1 MTIPESTKADGR
13 PAHLHEG
20 EDRSE
25 GLSKRSLNALKWN
38 WGGSAVKIISQILIG
53 ILLARMLGPEPFGI
67 IAIAWIVLGL
77 GNLIADGGFTAAIIQ
92 QQKISVGDIRY
103 VFTIQVL
110 FGTCLTV
117 LVMFPGTDLV
127 TNLLGKPEAG
137 PALRWMSLVF
147 LFQSLG
153 QTASAL
159 LKRNLEFKA
168 IQLTQSLSYVGS
180 YLLVGIP
187 LALMGKGV
195 WSLVVAQLLQISS
208 YSIAGYWLVKHPI
221 KPCFMPENNKL
232 LRFGSSVAGA
242 NVTNWA
248 ITNVDSIFVGRIFP
262 IADVGIYT
270 RAFQLVYLPMN
281 SIVSG
286 ALSVFYSACSKI
298 QVDERAVRQVY
309 AGSLSAMGMICLP
322 LFLPV
327 AVISNTI
334 IAGLLGQQWLTAAPL
349 LVPFALAMPVHALLA
364 ISGCVITAKGYPSRE
379 LKSVVTV
386 TLVMIPIYVIASG
399 YSTETMAWAVLA
411 IRMLLFVVLI
421 AMVVA
426 TIGISY
432 LEIMRSLREPIL
444 LSVFVTACAAGAD
457 ALLKT
462 YVALPELRLT
472 FVVLVIVG
480 AICIGW
486 RILRTSVLEGPAGPV
501 LREMKYGLPRTIRYA
516 VFGARP

>member
-1 MTIPESTKADGR
+1 MTVLENTTASGR
-13 PAHLHEG
+13 PAYLYEG
-20 EDRSE
+20 EDPSE
-25 GLSKRSLNALKWN
+25 DISKRSLKALKWN
-38 WGGSAVKIISQILIG
+38 WGGSAVRIISQLLIG

-92 QQKISVGDIRY
+92 KREISEEDIRY

-110 FGTCLTV
+110 FGICLTA
-117 LVMFPGTDLV
+117 LIMFPGTDLA
-127 TNLLGKPEAG
+127 TSLLGKPEAG

-168 IQLTQSLSYVGS
+168 IQITQSLSYVGS

-195 WSLVVAQLLQISS
+195 WSLVVAQLLQVSS
-208 YSIAGYWLVKHPI
+208 NAAAAYWLVKHPI
-221 KPCFMPENNKL
+221 KPCFAPEKKEI
-232 LRFGSSVAGA
+232 LRFGSSVVGA
-242 NVTNWA
+242 NVTYWA

-286 ALSVFYSACSKI
+286 AQSVLYSACSKI
-298 QVDERAVRQVY
+298 QANEQAVRQVY

-322 LFLPV
+322 LFLPI
-327 AVISNTI
+327 AAISNTV
-334 IAGLLGQQWLTAAPL
+334 IAGLLGHKWVAAAPL
-349 LVPFALAMPVHALLA
+349 LAPFALAMSVHALLA
-364 ISGCVITAKGYPSRE
+364 ISGSVITATGHPSRE
-379 LKSVVTV
+379 FKSVITV

-399 YSTETMAWAVLA
+399 YSTETMAWAVFA
-411 IRMLLFVVLI
+411 IRMLLFAVLMAVVVDI
-421 AMVVA
+421 
-426 TIGISY
+426 TGISY
-432 LEIMRSLREPIL
+432 LGIMRSLREPML
-444 LSVFVTACAAGAD
+444 LSVSVAACAAGTD
-457 ALLKT
+457 ALLET
-462 YVALPELRLT
+462 YVAFPELRLAL
-472 FVVLVIVG
+472 VALVIVG

-486 RILRTSVLEGPAGPV
+486 RILRSSVLNGPAGPM
-501 LREMKYGLPRTIRYA
+501 LRELKEGLPLTIRYA
-516 VFGARP
+516 VFGPRS